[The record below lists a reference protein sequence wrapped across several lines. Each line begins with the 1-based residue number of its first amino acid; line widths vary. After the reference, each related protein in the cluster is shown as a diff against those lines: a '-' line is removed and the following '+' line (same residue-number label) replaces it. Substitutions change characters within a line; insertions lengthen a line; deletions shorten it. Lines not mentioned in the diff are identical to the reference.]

1 MTMMILE
8 GLKCEKLVRE
18 NKPLPDPEQKET
30 EDEKYLFKVINREV
44 QKDS

>member
-18 NKPLPDPEQKET
+18 NKPLPDPESMET
-30 EDEKYLFKVINREV
+30 EDEKHLFKVINREV
-44 QKDS
+44 